1 MTDCPSSA
9 DDSQVPES
17 PAFSDDLTTPDAA
30 LVDGMTMPSDAGK
43 AAERVTVSDDVLM
56 PQGLAEPPCT
66 AEALGVN
73 EIESSDV
80 DPTDGMTV
88 PDGAS
93 EDGPST
99 SDAVALAGE
108 PSTSEAAPSAS
119 ESHGLPFCWWHYAIK
134 AAAVVALLFLFSR
147 VAAWAPGWCVAVV
160 WAVCSVLLAAGITY
174 HAVVKKT
181 INQAALHAGGMLGR
195 INGGRTF
202 RLIAAFI
209 VSAVGVAGLLVASVG
224 WDAWQWGL
232 AVAAVPL
239 FLLVHMLVDKVV
251 GKEAALLF
259 RASLDVRA
267 SACITGGLLFVAS
280 FALFAVQPT
289 PEVTSATEAFLSA
302 ENPFAS
308 SPSTIMSEAGLAVSY
323 ADALST
329 YGLSRLG
336 ELNAFG
342 RYCAQGLLLLSS
354 LFGLA
359 GLLGT
364 CALDSRELKRVFLPL
379 EKIGA
384 EQETTARA
392 SRGAGAPRSVLL
404 KAPVVAAIAAPLIL
418 VGAFVASDSALAQM
432 KAADEL
438 TPAENLVREAFGT
451 TAYVLDSKYY
461 DQQQVQTLMEET
473 AVKTAALSENAR
485 NDLIPLVNAVFD
497 ARVANVDSYLDWYY
511 SLGADYERLGNLITG
526 TIESFVADQLTES
539 LEAGVDDSEFVSTLQ
554 SYVDQAAAINAGYE
568 EGLANSELIGIPE
581 WLLTSTEAI
590 TADFLSGPIEP
601 TQRLLDAGERFGISA
616 TVGGVGGVA
625 AGVATS
631 KAVGG
636 AAEKAATSAGEKAAT
651 SAASSAGEKAAA
663 GAAGDAA
670 EKAAGKQAAKAAEK
684 AVTKNIGSKIVEKA
698 AGKAFFKAIVSRIGS
713 MIGSRG
719 VGAAVGG
726 AAGTLVG
733 PGVGTAVGIAAG
745 AAIGVGVDYGLLMLD
760 EAQNRESYKAE
771 IIEAI
776 EEERADLLAQIE

>member
-9 DDSQVPES
+9 DDSRVPEP
-17 PAFSDDLTTPDAA
+17 PAFSDDLTTLGAA
-30 LVDGMTMPSDAGK
+30 LVDGMTMPDTDLVDGSVMPNDS
-43 AAERVTVSDDVLM
+43 VS
-56 PQGLAEPPCT
+56 A
-66 AEALGVN
+66 
-73 EIESSDV
+73 
-80 DPTDGMTV
+80 
-88 PDGAS
+88 
-93 EDGPST
+93 DGPST
-99 SDAVALAGE
+99 SD
-108 PSTSEAAPSAS
+108 TAASADK
-119 ESHGLPFCWWHYAIK
+119 SHGLPFCWWHYAIK

-147 VAAWAPGWCVAVV
+147 VAAWAPGWCIAVV
-160 WAVCSVLLAAGITY
+160 WAACSLLLAAGITY

-195 INGGRTF
+195 INGGRTI
-202 RLIAAFI
+202 RLIVAFI
-209 VSAVGVAGLLVASVG
+209 VSAAGVAGLLVASVG

-251 GKEAALLF
+251 GKEVASLF
-259 RASLDVRA
+259 RASLGARA
-267 SACITGGLLFVAS
+267 SACITGVLLFAAS

-336 ELNAFG
+336 ELNVFG
-342 RYCAQGLLLLSS
+342 RYCAQTLLLVSS
-354 LFGLA
+354 IFGLA

-364 CALDSRELKRVFLPL
+364 CALDLRELKRVFLPL
-379 EKIGA
+379 EKIGS
-384 EQETTARA
+384 EQETMAGVDRSTGTARPA
-392 SRGAGAPRSVLL
+392 LL
-404 KAPVVAAIAAPLIL
+404 KAPVVAAVAAPLVL

-432 KAADEL
+432 KAANEL

-451 TAYVLDSKYY
+451 TAYVLDGKYY

-473 AVKTAALSENAR
+473 TVKTAALSEDAR
-485 NDLIPLVNAVFD
+485 NDLIPRVNAVFD

-511 SLGADYERLGNLITG
+511 SLGADYERLGKLITG

-554 SYVDQAAAINAGYE
+554 GYVDQAAAINAEYE

-590 TADFLSGPIEP
+590 TAEFLSGPIEP

-616 TVGGVGGVA
+616 TVGGVGGVV

-636 AAEKAATSAGEKAAT
+636 AAEKAAA
-651 SAASSAGEKAAA
+651 SAGEKAAA
-663 GAAGDAA
+663 GVVGDAA

-684 AVTKNIGSKIVEKA
+684 TVTKNIGSKIVEKA

-713 MIGSRG
+713 MLGSRG

-776 EEERADLLAQIE
+776 EEERTEALAQIEQVA

>member
-9 DDSQVPES
+9 DDSWVPEP
-17 PAFSDDLTTPDAA
+17 PASSDDLTTSDAA
-30 LVDGMTMPSDAGK
+30 SEGGFST
-43 AAERVTVSDDVLM
+43 
-56 PQGLAEPPCT
+56 
-66 AEALGVN
+66 
-73 EIESSDV
+73 
-80 DPTDGMTV
+80 
-88 PDGAS
+88 PD
-93 EDGPST
+93 
-99 SDAVALAGE
+99 DAVSVADPAASD
-108 PSTSEAAPSAS
+108 STAS
-119 ESHGLPFCWWHYAIK
+119 PDVPHGLPFCWWHYAIK

-160 WAVCSVLLAAGITY
+160 WAACSVLLAVGITY

-202 RLIAAFI
+202 RVIAAFI

-239 FLLVHMLVDKVV
+239 FLLVNMLVDKVV

-267 SACITGGLLFVAS
+267 SAWITGALLFVAS
-280 FALFAVQPT
+280 FVLFAAQPA

-342 RYCAQGLLLLSS
+342 RYCAQTLLLVSS
-354 LFGLA
+354 IFGLA

-364 CALDSRELKRVFLPL
+364 CALDLRELKRVFLPL

-384 EQETTARA
+384 RQEKMARV
-392 SRGAGAPRSVLL
+392 SRGAGAPQPIFL
-404 KAPVVAAIAAPLIL
+404 KAPIVAAVAAPLIL

-451 TAYVLDSKYY
+451 TAYVLDNKYY
-461 DQQQVQTLMEET
+461 DQQQVQALMEEMT
-473 AVKTAALSENAR
+473 VRSAALSEDAR
-485 NDLIPLVNAVFD
+485 NDLIPLINEAFD
-497 ARVANVDSYLDWYY
+497 VRVANVDSYLDWYY

-526 TIESFVADQLTES
+526 TIESFVADQLAES

-554 SYVDQAAAINAGYE
+554 SYVDQAAAINAEYE
-568 EGLANSELIGIPE
+568 EGLANSELVGIPE

-616 TVGGVGGVA
+616 TVGGAGGIA

-636 AAEKAATSAGEKAAT
+636 AAEKAATKSA
-651 SAASSAGEKAAA
+651 EKAAA
-663 GAAGDAA
+663 SVAGDAA
-670 EKAAGKQAAKAAEK
+670 EKAAGKQAAKTAEK
-684 AVTKNIGSKIVEKA
+684 AASKSIGSKIVEKA
-698 AGKAFFKAIVSRIGS
+698 ASKAFFKAIVSRIGS

-771 IIEAI
+771 IIESI
-776 EEERADLLAQIE
+776 EEERAEVLAQIEAAA

>member
-1 MTDCPSSA
+1 MADCPSSA
-9 DDSQVPES
+9 DDSRVPEP
-17 PAFSDDLTTPDAA
+17 PASSDGLTAPDGA
-30 LVDGMTMPSDAGK
+30 LVDGSTMSSDAGKIAERLGMQDDVLTPRGLTEVPCASEVPGGNDVRSSEADSTDGMTMPDA
-43 AAERVTVSDDVLM
+43 
-56 PQGLAEPPCT
+56 
-66 AEALGVN
+66 
-73 EIESSDV
+73 
-80 DPTDGMTV
+80 
-88 PDGAS
+88 AS
-93 EDGPST
+93 EGGFST
-99 SDAVALAGE
+99 PDDAVSAAG
-108 PSTSEAAPSAS
+108 PAASDGTAS
-119 ESHGLPFCWWHYAIK
+119 PDVPHGLPFCWWHYAIK

-147 VAAWAPGWCVAVV
+147 VAAWAPGWCIAVV
-160 WAVCSVLLAAGITY
+160 WAACSVLLAAGITY

-209 VSAVGVAGLLVASVG
+209 VSAVGIAGLLVASVG
-224 WDAWQWGL
+224 WDVWQWGL
-232 AVAAVPL
+232 AVVAVPL

-259 RASLDVRA
+259 RASLDVRV
-267 SACITGGLLFVAS
+267 SAGITGALLLVAS
-280 FALFAVQPT
+280 FALLAAQPT

-342 RYCAQGLLLLSS
+342 RYCAQTLLLVSS
-354 LFGLA
+354 IFGLA

-364 CALDSRELKRVFLPL
+364 CALDLRELKRVFLPL
-379 EKIGA
+379 EKIGTG
-384 EQETTARA
+384 QEKMARV
-392 SRGAGAPRSVLL
+392 SRGAGAPQPPLL
-404 KAPVVAAIAAPLIL
+404 KAPVVAAVAAPLVL
-418 VGAFVASDSALAQM
+418 VGAFIASDGVLAQM

-438 TPAENLVREAFGT
+438 TLAENLVREAFGT
-451 TAYVLDSKYY
+451 TAYVLDNKYY
-461 DQQQVQTLMEET
+461 DQQQVQALMEET
-473 AVKTAALSENAR
+473 TVTSAALSEDAR
-485 NDLIPLVNAVFD
+485 NDLIPRVNAVFD

-526 TIESFVADQLTES
+526 TIESFVADQLTSS

-554 SYVDQAAAINAGYE
+554 SYVDQAAAINAEYE

-616 TVGGVGGVA
+616 TVGGAGGIA

-636 AAEKAATSAGEKAAT
+636 AAEKAAAKSAEKTAV
-651 SAASSAGEKAAA
+651 

-670 EKAAGKQAAKAAEK
+670 EKAAGKQAVKTAEK
-684 AVTKNIGSKIVEKA
+684 AATKSIGSKIAEKA

-713 MIGSRG
+713 MLGSRG

-771 IIEAI
+771 IVESI
-776 EEERADLLAQIE
+776 EEERAEVLAQIEAAA

>member
-9 DDSQVPES
+9 DDLRVPEP
-17 PAFSDDLTTPDAA
+17 PASSDDLTTSDAA
-30 LVDGMTMPSDAGK
+30 LVDGSTMPSDVGEATECW
-43 AAERVTVSDDVLM
+43 AVSDDELTH
-56 PQGLAEPPCT
+56 QGLTESPCT
-66 AEALGVN
+66 SEVPGVN
-73 EIESSDV
+73 EIKSSEADS
-80 DPTDGMTV
+80 TAGMTMS
-88 PDGAS
+88 DAAS
-93 EDGPST
+93 EGGFST
-99 SDAVALAGE
+99 PDDAVSVAG
-108 PSTSEAAPSAS
+108 PAASDGSVSPDAP
-119 ESHGLPFCWWHYAIK
+119 HGLPFCWWHYAIK

-160 WAVCSVLLAAGITY
+160 WAACSVLLAAGITY

-181 INQAALHAGGMLGR
+181 INQVAFRAGGVLGR

-202 RLIAAFI
+202 RLIVAFV

-224 WDAWQWGL
+224 WDVWQWGL

-239 FLLVHMLVDKVV
+239 FLLVYVLVDKLAS
-251 GKEAALLF
+251 KETSFLY

-267 SACITGGLLFVAS
+267 SAFITGALLFVSS
-280 FALFAVQPT
+280 FVLFAAQPT

-342 RYCAQGLLLLSS
+342 RYCAQTLLLVSS
-354 LFGLA
+354 IFGLA

-364 CALDSRELKRVFLPL
+364 CALDLRELKRVFLPL
-379 EKIGA
+379 EKIGTG
-384 EQETTARA
+384 QEKMVRV
-392 SRGAGAPRSVLL
+392 SRGAGAPQPIFL
-404 KAPVVAAIAAPLIL
+404 KAPIVAAVAAPLIL
-418 VGAFVASDSALAQM
+418 VGAFVASDTALAQM

-438 TPAENLVREAFGT
+438 TPAENLVRETFGT
-451 TAYVLDSKYY
+451 TAYVLDNKYY
-461 DQQQVQTLMEET
+461 DQQQVQALMEET
-473 AVKTAALSENAR
+473 TVTSAALSEDAR
-485 NDLIPLVNAVFD
+485 NDLIPRVNAVFD

-526 TIESFVADQLTES
+526 TIESFVADQLTSS

-554 SYVDQAAAINAGYE
+554 SYVDQAAAINAEYE

-616 TVGGVGGVA
+616 TVGGAGGVA

-636 AAEKAATSAGEKAAT
+636 AAEKAAAKSA
-651 SAASSAGEKAAA
+651 EKAAA

-670 EKAAGKQAAKAAEK
+670 EKAAGKQAAKTAEK

-713 MIGSRG
+713 MLGSRG

-771 IIEAI
+771 IVESI
-776 EEERADLLAQIE
+776 EEERAEVLAQIEGAA

>member
-9 DDSQVPES
+9 DDSQVPEP
-17 PAFSDDLTTPDAA
+17 PAFSDDLTTSDAT
-30 LVDGMTMPSDAGK
+30 LVDGMTVLDAASEGGPS
-43 AAERVTVSDDVLM
+43 VSDGAASPDV
-56 PQGLAEPPCT
+56 PC
-66 AEALGVN
+66 
-73 EIESSDV
+73 
-80 DPTDGMTV
+80 
-88 PDGAS
+88 
-93 EDGPST
+93 
-99 SDAVALAGE
+99 
-108 PSTSEAAPSAS
+108 
-119 ESHGLPFCWWHYAIK
+119 GLPFCWWHYAIK

-147 VAAWAPGWCVAVV
+147 VAAWVPGWCVAVV

-239 FLLVHMLVDKVV
+239 FLLVYMLVDKVV

-259 RASLDVRA
+259 RASLGVRV
-267 SACITGGLLFVAS
+267 SACITGVLLFAAS

-342 RYCAQGLLLLSS
+342 RYCAQTLLLVSS
-354 LFGLA
+354 IFGLA

-364 CALDSRELKRVFLPL
+364 CALDLRELKRVFLPL

-384 EQETTARA
+384 GQETAARA
-392 SRGAGAPRSVLL
+392 SRGTDAPRSVLL
-404 KAPVVAAIAAPLIL
+404 KAPIVAAVAAPFIL

-451 TAYVLDSKYY
+451 TAYVLDGKYY

-473 AVKTAALSENAR
+473 TVKTAALSEDAR
-485 NDLIPLVNAVFD
+485 NDLIPRVNAVFD

-568 EGLANSELIGIPE
+568 EELANSELIGIPE

-616 TVGGVGGVA
+616 TVGGVGGIA

-631 KAVGG
+631 KAVG
-636 AAEKAATSAGEKAAT
+636 
-651 SAASSAGEKAAA
+651 SAGEKAAA
-663 GAAGDAA
+663 KSVEKAAAGVAGDAA

-713 MIGSRG
+713 MLGSRG

-776 EEERADLLAQIE
+776 EEERAEALAKIEQAA

>member
-9 DDSQVPES
+9 DDSQVPEP
-17 PAFSDDLTTPDAA
+17 PASSDDLTTSDAT
-30 LVDGMTMPSDAGK
+30 LVDGLTMPGDAGK
-43 AAERVTVSDDVLM
+43 AAERVAAQNNAST
-56 PQGLAEPPCT
+56 PRGLTESPC
-66 AEALGVN
+66 ASEA
-73 EIESSDV
+73 
-80 DPTDGMTV
+80 PDGMTT
-88 PDGAS
+88 PDTSS
-93 EDGPST
+93 EGESSA
-99 SDAVALAGE
+99 SDAA
-108 PSTSEAAPSAS
+108 SADK
-119 ESHGLPFCWWHYAIK
+119 SHGLPFCWWRYAIK

-147 VAAWAPGWCVAVV
+147 VAAWAPGWCIAVV
-160 WAVCSVLLAAGITY
+160 WAACSVLLAAGITY

-239 FLLVHMLVDKVV
+239 FLLVYMLVDKVV

-259 RASLDVRA
+259 RASLGVRA
-267 SACITGGLLFVAS
+267 SACITGVLLFAVS

-342 RYCAQGLLLLSS
+342 RYCAQTLLLVSS
-354 LFGLA
+354 IFGLA

-364 CALDSRELKRVFLPL
+364 CALDLRELKRVFLPL
-379 EKIGA
+379 EKIGS
-384 EQETTARA
+384 EQETVTRA
-392 SRGAGAPRSVLL
+392 SRGAGAPRSVPL
-404 KAPVVAAIAAPLIL
+404 KAPIVVAVAAPLVL

-451 TAYVLDSKYY
+451 TAYVLDGKYY

-485 NDLIPLVNAVFD
+485 NDLVPRVNAVFD

-554 SYVDQAAAINAGYE
+554 SYVDQAAAVNAEYE

-601 TQRLLDAGERFGISA
+601 TQRLLDVGERFGISA
-616 TVGGVGGVA
+616 TVGGAGGIA

-631 KAVGG
+631 KAVGS
-636 AAEKAATSAGEKAAT
+636 AAEKAAAKTAEKAAV
-651 SAASSAGEKAAA
+651 SVS
-663 GAAGDAA
+663 GDAA

-776 EEERADLLAQIE
+776 EEERTEALAQIEQAA

>member
-9 DDSQVPES
+9 DDSRVPEP
-17 PAFSDDLTTPDAA
+17 PASSDDLTTSDAA
-30 LVDGMTMPSDAGK
+30 LVDGSTMPSDVGETTECWA
-43 AAERVTVSDDVLM
+43 VSDDELT
-56 PQGLAEPPCT
+56 PQGLTESPC
-66 AEALGVN
+66 ASEVPGGN
-73 EIESSDV
+73 EIKSSEADS
-80 DPTDGMTV
+80 TAGMTMSDAASEGGSSTPDDAV
-88 PDGAS
+88 SVAGPAASDGAVS
-93 EDGPST
+93 P
-99 SDAVALAGE
+99 DA
-108 PSTSEAAPSAS
+108 P
-119 ESHGLPFCWWHYAIK
+119 HGLPFCWWHYAIK

-147 VAAWAPGWCVAVV
+147 VAAWAPGWCIAVV
-160 WAVCSVLLAAGITY
+160 WAACSVLLAAGITY

-181 INQAALHAGGMLGR
+181 INQVAFRAGGVLGR

-202 RLIAAFI
+202 RLIVAFV
-209 VSAVGVAGLLVASVG
+209 VSAVGIAGLLVASVG
-224 WDAWQWGL
+224 WDVWQWGL

-239 FLLVHMLVDKVV
+239 FLLVYVLVDKLAS
-251 GKEAALLF
+251 KETSFLY

-267 SACITGGLLFVAS
+267 SAFITGVLLFAAS
-280 FALFAVQPT
+280 FALFAAQPT
-289 PEVTSATEAFLSA
+289 PEVTSATAAFLSA
-302 ENPFAS
+302 ENSFAS
-308 SPSTIMSEAGLAVSY
+308 SPSAIMTEAGLAVSY

-342 RYCAQGLLLLSS
+342 RYCAQTLLLVSS
-354 LFGLA
+354 IFGLA

-364 CALDSRELKRVFLPL
+364 CALDLRELKRVFLPL
-379 EKIGA
+379 EKIGTG
-384 EQETTARA
+384 QESVARA
-392 SRGAGAPRSVLL
+392 SRGAGAPQPIFL
-404 KAPVVAAIAAPLIL
+404 KAPIVAAVATPLVL
-418 VGAFVASDSALAQM
+418 VGAFVASDTALAQM

-451 TAYVLDSKYY
+451 TAYVLDNKYY
-461 DQQQVQTLMEET
+461 DQQQVQALMEET
-473 AVKTAALSENAR
+473 TVKSAALSEDAR
-485 NDLIPLVNAVFD
+485 NDLIPRVNAVFD

-526 TIESFVADQLTES
+526 TIESFVADQLTSS
-539 LEAGVDDSEFVSTLQ
+539 LEAGVNDSEYLSTLQ
-554 SYVDQAAAINAGYE
+554 SYVNQAAALKAEYE

-581 WLLTSTEAI
+581 WLLASTEAI

-601 TQRLLDAGERFGISA
+601 TQRLLDFGERLGVSAVAGGAGGI
-616 TVGGVGGVA
+616 A

-636 AAEKAATSAGEKAAT
+636 AAEKAATKSA
-651 SAASSAGEKAAA
+651 EKAAA
-663 GAAGDAA
+663 SVAGDAA
-670 EKAAGKQAAKAAEK
+670 EKAAGKQAAKS
-684 AVTKNIGSKIVEKA
+684 IGSKIVEKA

-713 MIGSRG
+713 MLGSRG

-745 AAIGVGVDYGLLMLD
+745 TAIGVGVDCGLLMLD

-771 IIEAI
+771 IIESI
-776 EEERADLLAQIE
+776 EEERAEVLAQIE

>member
-9 DDSQVPES
+9 DDSRVPES
-17 PAFSDDLTTPDAA
+17 PALTMSGAT
-30 LVDGMTMPSDAGK
+30 LVDGMTMPDA
-43 AAERVTVSDDVLM
+43 
-56 PQGLAEPPCT
+56 
-66 AEALGVN
+66 
-73 EIESSDV
+73 
-80 DPTDGMTV
+80 
-88 PDGAS
+88 AS
-93 EDGPST
+93 EDK
-99 SDAVALAGE
+99 
-108 PSTSEAAPSAS
+108 
-119 ESHGLPFCWWHYAIK
+119 SHGLPFCWWHYAIK

-147 VAAWAPGWCVAVV
+147 VAAWAPGWCIAVV

-239 FLLVHMLVDKVV
+239 FLLVYMLVDKVV

-259 RASLDVRA
+259 RASLGVRA
-267 SACITGGLLFVAS
+267 SACITGGLLFAAS

-289 PEVTSATEAFLSA
+289 PEVASATEAFLSA

-336 ELNAFG
+336 ELNVFG
-342 RYCAQGLLLLSS
+342 RYCAQTLLLVSS
-354 LFGLA
+354 IFGLA

-364 CALDSRELKRVFLPL
+364 CALDLRELKRVFLPL
-379 EKIGA
+379 EKIEVG
-384 EQETTARA
+384 QETVAGIDR
-392 SRGAGAPRSVLL
+392 SAGAARPALL
-404 KAPVVAAIAAPLIL
+404 KAPVVAAVVAPLVL

-432 KAADEL
+432 KDADEL

-451 TAYVLDSKYY
+451 TAYVLDGKYY

-473 AVKTAALSENAR
+473 AVKTAALSEDAH

-497 ARVANVDSYLDWYY
+497 ARVANVDSYLDKYY
-511 SLGADYERLGNLITG
+511 TLAADYDRLIKLITG

-554 SYVDQAAAINAGYE
+554 SYVDQAAAINAAYE

-636 AAEKAATSAGEKAAT
+636 AAEKAATSAGEKAAA

-663 GAAGDAA
+663 NAVGDAA

-733 PGVGTAVGIAAG
+733 PGVGTAVGVAAG

-776 EEERADLLAQIE
+776 EEERAEALAQIEQAA

>member
-1 MTDCPSSA
+1 MTDCPSST
-9 DDSQVPES
+9 DDLRVQEPLAS
-17 PAFSDDLTTPDAA
+17 SDDLTTSGAA
-30 LVDGMTMPSDAGK
+30 LVDGSTMPSDVGEATECW
-43 AAERVTVSDDVLM
+43 AVSDDELT
-56 PQGLAEPPCT
+56 PRGLTEAPC
-66 AEALGVN
+66 ASEVPGGN
-73 EIESSDV
+73 EIKSSDA
-80 DPTDGMTV
+80 DLTDGMTTPDATPEGGSSILDDAV
-88 PDGAS
+88 SVAGPATSDGA
-93 EDGPST
+93 
-99 SDAVALAGE
+99 
-108 PSTSEAAPSAS
+108 AS
-119 ESHGLPFCWWHYAIK
+119 PDVPHGRPFCWWHYAIK

-209 VSAVGVAGLLVASVG
+209 VSAVGIAGLLVASVG
-224 WDAWQWGL
+224 WDVWQWGL
-232 AVAAVPL
+232 AVVAVPL

-259 RASLDVRA
+259 RASLDVRV
-267 SACITGGLLFVAS
+267 SAGITGALLLVAS
-280 FALFAVQPT
+280 FALLAAQPT

-342 RYCAQGLLLLSS
+342 RYCAQTLLLVSS
-354 LFGLA
+354 IFGLA

-364 CALDSRELKRVFLPL
+364 CALDLRELKRVFLPL
-379 EKIGA
+379 EKIGTG
-384 EQETTARA
+384 QEKMARV
-392 SRGAGAPRSVLL
+392 SRGAGAPQPPLL
-404 KAPVVAAIAAPLIL
+404 KAPVVAAVAAPLVL
-418 VGAFVASDSALAQM
+418 VGAFIASDGVLAQM

-438 TPAENLVREAFGT
+438 TLAENLVREAFGT
-451 TAYVLDSKYY
+451 TAYVLDNKYY
-461 DQQQVQTLMEET
+461 DQQQVQALMEET
-473 AVKTAALSENAR
+473 TVTSAALSEDAR
-485 NDLIPLVNAVFD
+485 NDLIPRVNAVFD

-554 SYVDQAAAINAGYE
+554 SYVDQAAAINAEYE

-616 TVGGVGGVA
+616 TVGGAGGIA

-636 AAEKAATSAGEKAAT
+636 AAEKAAAKSAEKTAV
-651 SAASSAGEKAAA
+651 

-670 EKAAGKQAAKAAEK
+670 EKAAGKQAVKTAEK
-684 AVTKNIGSKIVEKA
+684 AATKSIGSKIAEKA

-713 MIGSRG
+713 MLGSRG

-771 IIEAI
+771 IVESI
-776 EEERADLLAQIE
+776 EEERAEVLAQIEAAA

>member
-9 DDSQVPES
+9 DDSRVPEP
-17 PAFSDDLTTPDAA
+17 PASSDDLTTLGAA
-30 LVDGMTMPSDAGK
+30 LVDGMTMSNDS
-43 AAERVTVSDDVLM
+43 VS
-56 PQGLAEPPCT
+56 A
-66 AEALGVN
+66 
-73 EIESSDV
+73 
-80 DPTDGMTV
+80 
-88 PDGAS
+88 
-93 EDGPST
+93 DGPSA
-99 SDAVALAGE
+99 SD
-108 PSTSEAAPSAS
+108 TAASADKS
-119 ESHGLPFCWWHYAIK
+119 YGLPFCWWHYAIK
-134 AAAVVALLFLFSR
+134 AAAVVAMLFLFSR
-147 VAAWAPGWCVAVV
+147 VAAWAPGWCIAVV
-160 WAVCSVLLAAGITY
+160 WAACSVLLAAGITY

-239 FLLVHMLVDKVV
+239 FLLVYMLVDKVV

-259 RASLDVRA
+259 RASLGVRV
-267 SACITGGLLFVAS
+267 SACITGVLLFVAS

-342 RYCAQGLLLLSS
+342 RYCAQTLLLVSS
-354 LFGLA
+354 IFGLA

-364 CALDSRELKRVFLPL
+364 CALDLRELKRVFLPL
-379 EKIGA
+379 EKIGS
-384 EQETTARA
+384 EQEAMAGVDRSASTARPA
-392 SRGAGAPRSVLL
+392 LL
-404 KAPVVAAIAAPLIL
+404 KAPVVAAVVAPLVL

-451 TAYVLDSKYY
+451 TAYVLDGKYY

-485 NDLIPLVNAVFD
+485 NDLIPRVNAVFD

-511 SLGADYERLGNLITG
+511 SLGADYERLGRLITG

-554 SYVDQAAAINAGYE
+554 SYVDQAAAINAEYG

-636 AAEKAATSAGEKAAT
+636 AAEKAATKTA
-651 SAASSAGEKAAA
+651 EKAAA
-663 GAAGDAA
+663 SAAGDAA
-670 EKAAGKQAAKAAEK
+670 EKAAGKQAAKTAEK

-776 EEERADLLAQIE
+776 EEERAEALAQIEQAA

>member
-17 PAFSDDLTTPDAA
+17 PAFSDDLTTSDAT
-30 LVDGMTMPSDAGK
+30 LVDGMIMPSDVGE
-43 AAERVTVSDDVLM
+43 AAERVAAQDDAST
-56 PQGLAEPPCT
+56 PRGLTGASCASE
-66 AEALGVN
+66 
-73 EIESSDV
+73 
-80 DPTDGMTV
+80 V
-88 PDGAS
+88 PDGNEIQPSNAGLADGS
-93 EDGPST
+93 ATPNDSVSADGPSM
-99 SDAVALAGE
+99 SDSVASPDG
-108 PSTSEAAPSAS
+108 
-119 ESHGLPFCWWHYAIK
+119 SHGLPFCWWHYAIK

-160 WAVCSVLLAAGITY
+160 WAACSVLLAAGITY

-239 FLLVHMLVDKVV
+239 FLLVYMLVDKVV

-259 RASLDVRA
+259 RASLGVRV
-267 SACITGGLLFVAS
+267 SACITGVLLFVAS

-342 RYCAQGLLLLSS
+342 RYCAQTLLLVSS
-354 LFGLA
+354 IFGLA

-364 CALDSRELKRVFLPL
+364 CALDLRELKRVFLPL
-379 EKIGA
+379 EKIGS
-384 EQETTARA
+384 EQEAMAGVDRSASTARPA
-392 SRGAGAPRSVLL
+392 LL
-404 KAPVVAAIAAPLIL
+404 KAPVVAAVVAPLVL

-451 TAYVLDSKYY
+451 TAYVLDGKYY

-485 NDLIPLVNAVFD
+485 NDLIPRVNAVFD

-511 SLGADYERLGNLITG
+511 SLGADYERLGRLITG
-526 TIESFVADQLTES
+526 TIESFVAVQLTES

-554 SYVDQAAAINAGYE
+554 SYVDQAAAINAEYG

-636 AAEKAATSAGEKAAT
+636 AAEKAATKTA
-651 SAASSAGEKAAA
+651 EKAAA
-663 GAAGDAA
+663 SAAGDAA
-670 EKAAGKQAAKAAEK
+670 EKAAGKQAAKTAEK

-776 EEERADLLAQIE
+776 EEERAEALAQIEQAA

>member
-9 DDSQVPES
+9 DDSRVPEP
-17 PAFSDDLTTPDAA
+17 PAFSDDLTTSDAA
-30 LVDGMTMPSDAGK
+30 SEGGFST
-43 AAERVTVSDDVLM
+43 
-56 PQGLAEPPCT
+56 
-66 AEALGVN
+66 
-73 EIESSDV
+73 
-80 DPTDGMTV
+80 
-88 PDGAS
+88 PD
-93 EDGPST
+93 
-99 SDAVALAGE
+99 DAVSVADPAASD
-108 PSTSEAAPSAS
+108 STAS
-119 ESHGLPFCWWHYAIK
+119 PDVPHGLPFCWWHYAIK

-160 WAVCSVLLAAGITY
+160 WAACSVLLAVGITY

-202 RLIAAFI
+202 RVIAAFI
-209 VSAVGVAGLLVASVG
+209 VSVVGVAGLLVASVG
-224 WDAWQWGL
+224 WNAWQWGL

-239 FLLVHMLVDKVV
+239 FLLVNMLVDKVV

-267 SACITGGLLFVAS
+267 SAWITGALLFVAS
-280 FALFAVQPT
+280 FVLFAAQPA

-342 RYCAQGLLLLSS
+342 RYCAQTLLLVSS
-354 LFGLA
+354 IFGLA

-364 CALDSRELKRVFLPL
+364 CALDLRELKRVFLPL

-384 EQETTARA
+384 RQEKMARV
-392 SRGAGAPRSVLL
+392 SRGAGAPQPIFL
-404 KAPVVAAIAAPLIL
+404 KAPIVAAVAAPLIL

-432 KAADEL
+432 KAAEEL

-451 TAYVLDSKYY
+451 TAYVLDNKYY
-461 DQQQVQTLMEET
+461 DQQQVQALMEET
-473 AVKTAALSENAR
+473 TVKSAALSEDAR
-485 NDLIPLVNAVFD
+485 NDLIPLINEAFD
-497 ARVANVDSYLDWYY
+497 VRVANVDSYLDWYY

-526 TIESFVADQLTES
+526 TIESFVADQLTSS
-539 LEAGVDDSEFVSTLQ
+539 LEAGVDDSEYLSTLQ
-554 SYVDQAAAINAGYE
+554 SYVDQAAALKAEYE
-568 EGLANSELIGIPE
+568 EGLANSELVGIPE

-616 TVGGVGGVA
+616 TVGGAGGIA

-636 AAEKAATSAGEKAAT
+636 AAEKAATKSA
-651 SAASSAGEKAAA
+651 EKAAA
-663 GAAGDAA
+663 SVAGDAA
-670 EKAAGKQAAKAAEK
+670 EKAAGKQAAKTAEK
-684 AVTKNIGSKIVEKA
+684 AASKSIGSKIVEKA
-698 AGKAFFKAIVSRIGS
+698 TSKAFFKAIVSRIGS

-771 IIEAI
+771 IIESI
-776 EEERADLLAQIE
+776 EEERAEVLAQIEAAA

>member
-9 DDSQVPES
+9 DDSRVPEP
-17 PAFSDDLTTPDAA
+17 PASSNDLTTPDAT
-30 LVDGMTMPSDAGK
+30 LVDGMTMPDA
-43 AAERVTVSDDVLM
+43 A
-56 PQGLAEPPCT
+56 
-66 AEALGVN
+66 
-73 EIESSDV
+73 
-80 DPTDGMTV
+80 
-88 PDGAS
+88 AS
-93 EDGPST
+93 ED
-99 SDAVALAGE
+99 E
-108 PSTSEAAPSAS
+108 PSAS
-119 ESHGLPFCWWHYAIK
+119 DAASVDKSHSLPFCWWHYAIK

-160 WAVCSVLLAAGITY
+160 WAACSVLLAAGITY

-224 WDAWQWGL
+224 WGAWQWGL

-267 SACITGGLLFVAS
+267 SACITGVLLCAVS
-280 FALFAVQPT
+280 LALLAVQPT
-289 PEVTSATEAFLSA
+289 PEATSATEAFLSA

-336 ELNAFG
+336 ELSAFG
-342 RYCAQGLLLLSS
+342 RYFAQTLLLVSS

-359 GLLGT
+359 GLLGM

-379 EKIGA
+379 EKIGS
-384 EQETTARA
+384 EQETMPGVDRSTGAARPA
-392 SRGAGAPRSVLL
+392 LL
-404 KAPVVAAIAAPLIL
+404 KAPVVAAIAAPLVL

-451 TAYVLDSKYY
+451 TAYVLDGKYY

-473 AVKTAALSENAR
+473 TVKTAALSEDAR
-485 NDLIPLVNAVFD
+485 NDLIPRVNAVFD

-511 SLGADYERLGNLITG
+511 SLGADYERLGKLITG

-554 SYVDQAAAINAGYE
+554 SYVDQAAAINAEYE
-568 EGLANSELIGIPE
+568 EGLANSELTGIPE

-616 TVGGVGGVA
+616 TVGGAGGIV

-663 GAAGDAA
+663 SAAGDAV
-670 EKAAGKQAAKAAEK
+670 EKAAGKQAAKATEK

-713 MIGSRG
+713 MLGSRG

-776 EEERADLLAQIE
+776 EEERAEALAKIEQTA

>member
-1 MTDCPSSA
+1 M
-9 DDSQVPES
+9 
-17 PAFSDDLTTPDAA
+17 
-30 LVDGMTMPSDAGK
+30 
-43 AAERVTVSDDVLM
+43 
-56 PQGLAEPPCT
+56 
-66 AEALGVN
+66 
-73 EIESSDV
+73 
-80 DPTDGMTV
+80 
-88 PDGAS
+88 
-93 EDGPST
+93 
-99 SDAVALAGE
+99 
-108 PSTSEAAPSAS
+108 
-119 ESHGLPFCWWHYAIK
+119 
-134 AAAVVALLFLFSR
+134 
-147 VAAWAPGWCVAVV
+147 
-160 WAVCSVLLAAGITY
+160 
-174 HAVVKKT
+174 
-181 INQAALHAGGMLGR
+181 
-195 INGGRTF
+195 
-202 RLIAAFI
+202 
-209 VSAVGVAGLLVASVG
+209 
-224 WDAWQWGL
+224 
-232 AVAAVPL
+232 
-239 FLLVHMLVDKVV
+239 
-251 GKEAALLF
+251 
-259 RASLDVRA
+259 
-267 SACITGGLLFVAS
+267 
-280 FALFAVQPT
+280 
-289 PEVTSATEAFLSA
+289 
-302 ENPFAS
+302 
-308 SPSTIMSEAGLAVSY
+308 
-323 ADALST
+323 
-329 YGLSRLG
+329 
-336 ELNAFG
+336 
-342 RYCAQGLLLLSS
+342 
-354 LFGLA
+354 
-359 GLLGT
+359 
-364 CALDSRELKRVFLPL
+364 RELKRVFLPL
-379 EKIGA
+379 EKIEAG
-384 EQETTARA
+384 QETVAGIDRSTGAARPA
-392 SRGAGAPRSVLL
+392 LL
-404 KAPVVAAIAAPLIL
+404 KAPVVAAVVAPLVL

-451 TAYVLDSKYY
+451 TAYVLDGKYY
-461 DQQQVQTLMEET
+461 DQQQVQILMEET
-473 AVKTAALSENAR
+473 AVKTAALSEDAR
-485 NDLIPLVNAVFD
+485 NDLIPRVNAVFD

-511 SLGADYERLGNLITG
+511 SLGADYERLGKLITG

-539 LEAGVDDSEFVSTLQ
+539 LEAGVDDSDFVSTLQ
-554 SYVDQAAAINAGYE
+554 SYVDQAAAINAEYE

-663 GAAGDAA
+663 NAAGDAA

-776 EEERADLLAQIE
+776 EEERAEALAKIEQTA

>member
-9 DDSQVPES
+9 DDSQVPEPPVS
-17 PAFSDDLTTPDAA
+17 SDDLTTLGAA
-30 LVDGMTMPSDAGK
+30 LVDGMTMPDA
-43 AAERVTVSDDVLM
+43 
-56 PQGLAEPPCT
+56 
-66 AEALGVN
+66 
-73 EIESSDV
+73 
-80 DPTDGMTV
+80 
-88 PDGAS
+88 AS
-93 EDGPST
+93 E
-99 SDAVALAGE
+99 GE
-108 PSTSEAAPSAS
+108 PSASDAASADK
-119 ESHGLPFCWWHYAIK
+119 SHGLPFCWWHYAMK

-147 VAAWAPGWCVAVV
+147 VAAWAPGWCIAVV
-160 WAVCSVLLAAGITY
+160 WAACSVLLAAGITY

-202 RLIAAFI
+202 RLIVAFI
-209 VSAVGVAGLLVASVG
+209 VSAAGVAGLLVASVG

-239 FLLVHMLVDKVV
+239 FLLVYMLVDKVV
-251 GKEAALLF
+251 GKEAASLF
-259 RASLDVRA
+259 RASLGARA
-267 SACITGGLLFVAS
+267 SACITGVLLFAAS

-336 ELNAFG
+336 ELNVFG

-354 LFGLA
+354 LFGLS

-364 CALDSRELKRVFLPL
+364 CALDLRELKRVFLPL
-379 EKIGA
+379 EKIGS
-384 EQETTARA
+384 EQETMAGVGRSTGTARPA
-392 SRGAGAPRSVLL
+392 LL
-404 KAPVVAAIAAPLIL
+404 KAPVVAAVAAPLIL
-418 VGAFVASDSALAQM
+418 VGAFVTSDSALAQM
-432 KAADEL
+432 KSADEL
-438 TPAENLVREAFGT
+438 TPAENLVREVFGA
-451 TAYVLDSKYY
+451 TAYVLDGKYY

-473 AVKTAALSENAR
+473 AVKTAALSEDAR
-485 NDLIPLVNAVFD
+485 NDLVPRVNAVFD

-554 SYVDQAAAINAGYE
+554 SYVDQAAAINAEYE

-581 WLLTSTEAI
+581 WLLASTEAI
-590 TADFLSGPIEP
+590 TVDFLSGPIEP

-636 AAEKAATSAGEKAAT
+636 AAEKAAAKTA
-651 SAASSAGEKAAA
+651 EKAAA
-663 GAAGDAA
+663 SAAGDAA

-684 AVTKNIGSKIVEKA
+684 AVTKNIESKIVEKA

-776 EEERADLLAQIE
+776 EEERAEALAQIEQAA

>member
-9 DDSQVPES
+9 DDSRVPEP
-17 PAFSDDLTTPDAA
+17 PASSDDLTTPGAA
-30 LVDGMTMPSDAGK
+30 LVDGMTMPDTHLVDGSATPNDS
-43 AAERVTVSDDVLM
+43 VS
-56 PQGLAEPPCT
+56 A
-66 AEALGVN
+66 
-73 EIESSDV
+73 
-80 DPTDGMTV
+80 
-88 PDGAS
+88 
-93 EDGPST
+93 DGPSA
-99 SDAVALAGE
+99 SDTAASEGE
-108 PSTSEAAPSAS
+108 PSASDAASADKS
-119 ESHGLPFCWWHYAIK
+119 QGLPFCWWHYAIK
-134 AAAVVALLFLFSR
+134 AAAVVAMLFLFSR
-147 VAAWAPGWCVAVV
+147 VAAWAPGWCIAVV
-160 WAVCSVLLAAGITY
+160 WAACSLLLAAGITY

-202 RLIAAFI
+202 RLSVAFI
-209 VSAVGVAGLLVASVG
+209 VSAAGVAGLFVASVG

-232 AVAAVPL
+232 AVAAMPL
-239 FLLVHMLVDKVV
+239 FLLVYMLVDKVV

-259 RASLDVRA
+259 RASLGVRA

-336 ELNAFG
+336 ELNIFG
-342 RYCAQGLLLLSS
+342 RYFAQGLLLLSS

-364 CALDSRELKRVFLPL
+364 CALDLRELKRVFLPL
-379 EKIGA
+379 EKIGSV
-384 EQETTARA
+384 QETMAGVDRSTGTARPA
-392 SRGAGAPRSVLL
+392 LL

-418 VGAFVASDSALAQM
+418 VGAFAASDSALAQM
-432 KAADEL
+432 KSADEL

-451 TAYVLDSKYY
+451 TAYVLDGKYY

-473 AVKTAALSENAR
+473 TVKTAALSENAR
-485 NDLIPLVNAVFD
+485 NDLVPLVNAVFD

-511 SLGADYERLGNLITG
+511 SLGADYERLGKLITG

-554 SYVDQAAAINAGYE
+554 SYVDQAAAINAEYE

-616 TVGGVGGVA
+616 LAGGAGGIA

-636 AAEKAATSAGEKAAT
+636 AAEKAAT
-651 SAASSAGEKAAA
+651 SAGEKAAA

-776 EEERADLLAQIE
+776 EEERAEALAQIEQAA

>member
-9 DDSQVPES
+9 DDSWVPES
-17 PAFSDDLTTPDAA
+17 PASSDDLTTSDAA
-30 LVDGMTMPSDAGK
+30 SEGGFST
-43 AAERVTVSDDVLM
+43 
-56 PQGLAEPPCT
+56 
-66 AEALGVN
+66 
-73 EIESSDV
+73 
-80 DPTDGMTV
+80 
-88 PDGAS
+88 PD
-93 EDGPST
+93 
-99 SDAVALAGE
+99 DAVSVADPAASD
-108 PSTSEAAPSAS
+108 STAS
-119 ESHGLPFCWWHYAIK
+119 PDVPHGLPFCWWHYAIK

-160 WAVCSVLLAAGITY
+160 WAACSVLLAVGITY

-224 WDAWQWGL
+224 WNAWQWGL

-267 SACITGGLLFVAS
+267 SAWITGALLFVAS
-280 FALFAVQPT
+280 FVLFAAQPA

-342 RYCAQGLLLLSS
+342 RYCAQTLLLVSS
-354 LFGLA
+354 IFGLA

-364 CALDSRELKRVFLPL
+364 CALDLRELKRVFLPL

-384 EQETTARA
+384 RQEKMARV
-392 SRGAGAPRSVLL
+392 SRGAGAPQPIFL
-404 KAPVVAAIAAPLIL
+404 KAPIVAAVAAPLIL

-451 TAYVLDSKYY
+451 TAYVLDNKYY
-461 DQQQVQTLMEET
+461 DQQQVQALMEET
-473 AVKTAALSENAR
+473 TVKSAALSEDAR
-485 NDLIPLVNAVFD
+485 NDLIPRVNAVFD

-526 TIESFVADQLTES
+526 TIESFVADQLTSS
-539 LEAGVDDSEFVSTLQ
+539 LEAGVDDSEYLSTLQ
-554 SYVDQAAAINAGYE
+554 SYVDQAAALKAEYE
-568 EGLANSELIGIPE
+568 EGLANSELVGIPE

-616 TVGGVGGVA
+616 TVGGAGGIA

-636 AAEKAATSAGEKAAT
+636 AAEKAATKSA
-651 SAASSAGEKAAA
+651 EKAAA
-663 GAAGDAA
+663 SVAGDAA
-670 EKAAGKQAAKAAEK
+670 EKAAGKQAAKTAEK
-684 AVTKNIGSKIVEKA
+684 AASKSIGSKIVEKA
-698 AGKAFFKAIVSRIGS
+698 ASKAFFKAIVSRIGS

-771 IIEAI
+771 IIESI
-776 EEERADLLAQIE
+776 EEERAEVLAQIEAAA

>member
-9 DDSQVPES
+9 DDSRVPEP
-17 PAFSDDLTTPDAA
+17 PASSDDLTTPDAA
-30 LVDGMTMPSDAGK
+30 LVDGMTMPDTDLVDGSATPNDS
-43 AAERVTVSDDVLM
+43 VS
-56 PQGLAEPPCT
+56 A
-66 AEALGVN
+66 
-73 EIESSDV
+73 
-80 DPTDGMTV
+80 DGPSMLN
-88 PDGAS
+88 GAS
-93 EDGPST
+93 ED
-99 SDAVALAGE
+99 E
-108 PSTSEAAPSAS
+108 PSAS
-119 ESHGLPFCWWHYAIK
+119 DAASADKSHGLPFCWWHYAIK
-134 AAAVVALLFLFSR
+134 AVAVVALLFLFSR
-147 VAAWAPGWCVAVV
+147 VAAWAPGWCIAVV
-160 WAVCSVLLAAGITY
+160 WAACSVLLAAGITY

-202 RLIAAFI
+202 RLIVAFI
-209 VSAVGVAGLLVASVG
+209 VSAAGVAGLLVASVG
-224 WDAWQWGL
+224 WDAWQWSL

-251 GKEAALLF
+251 GKEAASLF
-259 RASLDVRA
+259 RASLGARA
-267 SACITGGLLFVAS
+267 SACITGVLLFAAS

-302 ENPFAS
+302 ENPFTS

-342 RYCAQGLLLLSS
+342 RYCAQTLLLVSS
-354 LFGLA
+354 IFGLA

-364 CALDSRELKRVFLPL
+364 CALDLHELKRVFLPL
-379 EKIGA
+379 EKIGS
-384 EQETTARA
+384 ERETVACT
-392 SRGAGAPRSVLL
+392 SRNAGAPRFVLL
-404 KAPVVAAIAAPLIL
+404 KAPVVAAVAAPLIL
-418 VGAFVASDSALAQM
+418 VGAFVASDSVLAQM

-451 TAYVLDSKYY
+451 TAYVLDGKYY

-473 AVKTAALSENAR
+473 AVKTAALSEDAR
-485 NDLIPLVNAVFD
+485 NDLVPRVNAVFD

-554 SYVDQAAAINAGYE
+554 SYVDQAAAINAEYE

-636 AAEKAATSAGEKAAT
+636 
-651 SAASSAGEKAAA
+651 
-663 GAAGDAA
+663 AA

-745 AAIGVGVDYGLLMLD
+745 AAIGVGVDCGLLMLD

-776 EEERADLLAQIE
+776 EEERAEALAQIEQAA

>member
-9 DDSQVPES
+9 DDSWVPEP
-17 PAFSDDLTTPDAA
+17 PASSDDLTTSDAA
-30 LVDGMTMPSDAGK
+30 SEGGFST
-43 AAERVTVSDDVLM
+43 
-56 PQGLAEPPCT
+56 
-66 AEALGVN
+66 
-73 EIESSDV
+73 
-80 DPTDGMTV
+80 
-88 PDGAS
+88 PD
-93 EDGPST
+93 
-99 SDAVALAGE
+99 DAVSVADPAASD
-108 PSTSEAAPSAS
+108 STAS
-119 ESHGLPFCWWHYAIK
+119 PDVPHGLPFCWWHYAIK

-160 WAVCSVLLAAGITY
+160 WAACSVLLAVGITY

-202 RLIAAFI
+202 RVIAAFI

-224 WDAWQWGL
+224 WNAWQWGL

-239 FLLVHMLVDKVV
+239 FLLVNMLVDKVV

-267 SACITGGLLFVAS
+267 SACITGALLFVAS
-280 FALFAVQPT
+280 FVLFAAQPA

-342 RYCAQGLLLLSS
+342 RYCAQTLLLVSS
-354 LFGLA
+354 IFGLA

-364 CALDSRELKRVFLPL
+364 CALDLRELKRVFLPL

-384 EQETTARA
+384 RQEKMARV
-392 SRGAGAPRSVLL
+392 SRGAGAPQPIFL
-404 KAPVVAAIAAPLIL
+404 KAPTVAAVAAPLIL

-438 TPAENLVREAFGT
+438 TPAENLVREAFGI
-451 TAYVLDSKYY
+451 TAYVLDNKYY
-461 DQQQVQTLMEET
+461 DQQQVQALMEET
-473 AVKTAALSENAR
+473 TVKSAALSEDAR
-485 NDLIPLVNAVFD
+485 NDLIPRVNAVFD

-526 TIESFVADQLTES
+526 TIESFVADQLTSS
-539 LEAGVDDSEFVSTLQ
+539 LEAGVDDSEYLSTLQ
-554 SYVDQAAAINAGYE
+554 SYVDQAAALKAEYE
-568 EGLANSELIGIPE
+568 EGLANSELVGIPE

-616 TVGGVGGVA
+616 TVGGAGGIA

-636 AAEKAATSAGEKAAT
+636 AAEKAATKSA
-651 SAASSAGEKAAA
+651 EKAAA
-663 GAAGDAA
+663 SVAGDAA
-670 EKAAGKQAAKAAEK
+670 EKAAGKQAAKTAEK
-684 AVTKNIGSKIVEKA
+684 AASKSIGSKIVEKA
-698 AGKAFFKAIVSRIGS
+698 SSKAFFKAIVSRIGS

-771 IIEAI
+771 IIESI
-776 EEERADLLAQIE
+776 EEERAEVLAQIEAAA

>member
-9 DDSQVPES
+9 DDSRVPEP
-17 PAFSDDLTTPDAA
+17 PASSDDLTTSDAA
-30 LVDGMTMPSDAGK
+30 LVDGSAMPSDAGK
-43 AAERVTVSDDVLM
+43 PAERAVVRDDVLT
-56 PQGLAEPPCT
+56 PQGLTEAPC
-66 AEALGVN
+66 ASEVPGGN
-73 EIESSDV
+73 EIKSSDA
-80 DPTDGMTV
+80 DSTAGMTMPHAASEGRPSV
-88 PDGAS
+88 PDSVAS
-93 EDGPST
+93 ADEPST
-99 SDAVALAGE
+99 SDGTVS
-108 PSTSEAAPSAS
+108 PDVP
-119 ESHGLPFCWWHYAIK
+119 HGLPFCWWHYAIK

-147 VAAWAPGWCVAVV
+147 VAAWAPGWCIAVV
-160 WAVCSVLLAAGITY
+160 WAACSVLLAAGITY

-224 WDAWQWGL
+224 WNAWQWGL
-232 AVAAVPL
+232 AVTAVPL

-267 SACITGGLLFVAS
+267 SACITGVLLFAAS

-308 SPSTIMSEAGLAVSY
+308 SPSAIMAEAGLAVSY

-342 RYCAQGLLLLSS
+342 RYCAQTLLLVSS
-354 LFGLA
+354 IFGLA

-364 CALDSRELKRVFLPL
+364 CALDLRELKRVFLPL

-384 EQETTARA
+384 GQEAVARV
-392 SRGAGAPRSVLL
+392 SRGAGAPQPIFL
-404 KAPVVAAIAAPLIL
+404 KAPHVAAGAAPLVL
-418 VGAFVASDSALAQM
+418 VGAFVASDTALAQM

-451 TAYVLDSKYY
+451 TAYVLDNKYY
-461 DQQQVQTLMEET
+461 DQQQVQALMEET
-473 AVKTAALSENAR
+473 TVKSAALSEDAR
-485 NDLIPLVNAVFD
+485 NDLIPRVNAVFD

-526 TIESFVADQLTES
+526 TIESFVADQLTSS
-539 LEAGVDDSEFVSTLQ
+539 LEAGVDDSEYLSTLQ
-554 SYVDQAAAINAGYE
+554 SYVNQAAALKAEYE

-581 WLLTSTEAI
+581 WLLTSTEVI

-616 TVGGVGGVA
+616 TVGGAGGIA

-636 AAEKAATSAGEKAAT
+636 AAEKAAAKTAEKAAV
-651 SAASSAGEKAAA
+651 

-670 EKAAGKQAAKAAEK
+670 EKAAGKQATKTAEK
-684 AVTKNIGSKIVEKA
+684 AAAKSIGSKIVEKA

-760 EAQNRESYKAE
+760 EVQNRESYKAE
-771 IIEAI
+771 IIESI
-776 EEERADLLAQIE
+776 EEERAEVLAQIEGAA

>member
-9 DDSQVPES
+9 DDSRVPEP
-17 PAFSDDLTTPDAA
+17 PASSDDLTTSDAT
-30 LVDGMTMPSDAGK
+30 LVDGMTMPDA
-43 AAERVTVSDDVLM
+43 AA
-56 PQGLAEPPCT
+56 
-66 AEALGVN
+66 
-73 EIESSDV
+73 
-80 DPTDGMTV
+80 
-88 PDGAS
+88 
-93 EDGPST
+93 
-99 SDAVALAGE
+99 
-108 PSTSEAAPSAS
+108 SADK
-119 ESHGLPFCWWHYAIK
+119 SHGLPFCWWHYAIK
-134 AAAVVALLFLFSR
+134 AAAVVALLFLFSH
-147 VAAWAPGWCVAVV
+147 VAAWAPGWCIAVV
-160 WAVCSVLLAAGITY
+160 WAACSVLLAAGITY

-202 RLIAAFI
+202 RLVAAFI

-239 FLLVHMLVDKVV
+239 FLLVYMFVDKVV
-251 GKEAALLF
+251 GKEAASLF
-259 RASLDVRA
+259 RASLGARA
-267 SACITGGLLFVAS
+267 SACITGVLLFAAS

-336 ELNAFG
+336 ELNVFG

-364 CALDSRELKRVFLPL
+364 CALDLRELKRVFLPL
-379 EKIGA
+379 EKIGS
-384 EQETTARA
+384 EQETAARA

-404 KAPVVAAIAAPLIL
+404 KAPIVAAVAAPLIL

-451 TAYVLDSKYY
+451 TAYVLDGKYY

-473 AVKTAALSENAR
+473 AVKTAALSEDAR
-485 NDLIPLVNAVFD
+485 NDLVPRVNAVFD
-497 ARVANVDSYLDWYY
+497 ARVANVDSYLDEYY
-511 SLGADYERLGNLITG
+511 TLAADYDRLIKLITG

-539 LEAGVDDSEFVSTLQ
+539 LEAGVDDSELVSTLQ
-554 SYVDQAAAINAGYE
+554 SYVDQAAAVNAEYE

-636 AAEKAATSAGEKAAT
+636 AAEKTAAKTAEKAAV
-651 SAASSAGEKAAA
+651 SVS
-663 GAAGDAA
+663 GDVA

-776 EEERADLLAQIE
+776 EEERAEALAQIEAAS

>member
-9 DDSQVPES
+9 DDSRVPEP
-17 PAFSDDLTTPDAA
+17 PASSDDLTMSDGA
-30 LVDGMTMPSDAGK
+30 LVDGSTMSSDVGEATECW
-43 AAERVTVSDDVLM
+43 AVSDDELT
-56 PQGLAEPPCT
+56 PQGLTESLCT
-66 AEALGVN
+66 SEVPGGN
-73 EIESSDV
+73 EIKSSDA
-80 DPTDGMTV
+80 DSTDGMTMSDAASEGGFSTPDDAV
-88 PDGAS
+88 SAAGPAASDGA
-93 EDGPST
+93 
-99 SDAVALAGE
+99 
-108 PSTSEAAPSAS
+108 AS
-119 ESHGLPFCWWHYAIK
+119 PDVPHGLPFCWWHYAIK

-147 VAAWAPGWCVAVV
+147 VAAWAPGWCIAVV

-181 INQAALHAGGMLGR
+181 INQVAFRAGGVLGR

-202 RLIAAFI
+202 RLIVTFV

-224 WDAWQWGL
+224 WDVWQWGL
-232 AVAAVPL
+232 AVTAVPL
-239 FLLVHMLVDKVV
+239 FLLVYVLVDKLAS
-251 GKEAALLF
+251 KETSFLY

-267 SACITGGLLFVAS
+267 SACITGVLLFAAS
-280 FALFAVQPT
+280 FALFAAQPT

-342 RYCAQGLLLLSS
+342 RYCAQTLLLVSS
-354 LFGLA
+354 IFGLA

-364 CALDSRELKRVFLPL
+364 CALDLRELKRVFLPL
-379 EKIGA
+379 EKIGTG
-384 EQETTARA
+384 QEKMARV
-392 SRGAGAPRSVLL
+392 SRGAGAPQPPLL
-404 KAPVVAAIAAPLIL
+404 KAPIVAAVATPLVL
-418 VGAFVASDSALAQM
+418 VGAFIASDTVLAQM
-432 KAADEL
+432 KATDEL

-451 TAYVLDSKYY
+451 TAYVLDNKYY
-461 DQQQVQTLMEET
+461 DQQQVQALMEET
-473 AVKTAALSENAR
+473 TVKSAALSEDAR
-485 NDLIPLVNAVFD
+485 NDLIPRVNAVFD

-526 TIESFVADQLTES
+526 TIESFVADQLTSS

-554 SYVDQAAAINAGYE
+554 SYVDQAAAINAEYE

-616 TVGGVGGVA
+616 TVGGAGGIA

-631 KAVGG
+631 KAVGS
-636 AAEKAATSAGEKAAT
+636 AAEKAVAGV
-651 SAASSAGEKAAA
+651 
-663 GAAGDAA
+663 AGDAA
-670 EKAAGKQAAKAAEK
+670 EKAAGKQAAKTAEK
-684 AVTKNIGSKIVEKA
+684 AAAKSIGSKIAEKA

-713 MIGSRG
+713 MLGSRG

-771 IIEAI
+771 IIESI
-776 EEERADLLAQIE
+776 EEERAEVLAQIEAAA

>member
-9 DDSQVPES
+9 DDSWVPES
-17 PAFSDDLTTPDAA
+17 PASSDDLTTSDAA
-30 LVDGMTMPSDAGK
+30 SEGGFST
-43 AAERVTVSDDVLM
+43 
-56 PQGLAEPPCT
+56 
-66 AEALGVN
+66 
-73 EIESSDV
+73 
-80 DPTDGMTV
+80 
-88 PDGAS
+88 PD
-93 EDGPST
+93 
-99 SDAVALAGE
+99 DAVSVAD
-108 PSTSEAAPSAS
+108 PAASDGTAS
-119 ESHGLPFCWWHYAIK
+119 LDAPHGLPFCWWHYAIK

-160 WAVCSVLLAAGITY
+160 WAACSVLLAVGITY

-224 WDAWQWGL
+224 WVAWQWGL

-267 SACITGGLLFVAS
+267 SAWITGALLFAAS
-280 FALFAVQPT
+280 FVLFAAQPT

-342 RYCAQGLLLLSS
+342 RYCAQTLLLVSS
-354 LFGLA
+354 IFGLA

-364 CALDSRELKRVFLPL
+364 CALDLRELKRVFLPL

-384 EQETTARA
+384 RQEKMARV
-392 SRGAGAPRSVLL
+392 SRGAGAPQPIFL
-404 KAPVVAAIAAPLIL
+404 KAPIVAAVAAPLIL

-451 TAYVLDSKYY
+451 TAYVLDNKYY
-461 DQQQVQTLMEET
+461 DQQQVQALMEET
-473 AVKTAALSENAR
+473 TVKSAALSEDAR
-485 NDLIPLVNAVFD
+485 NDLIPRVNAVFD

-511 SLGADYERLGNLITG
+511 SLGADYERLSNLITG
-526 TIESFVADQLTES
+526 TIESFVADQLTSS
-539 LEAGVDDSEFVSTLQ
+539 LEAGVDDSEYLSTLQ
-554 SYVDQAAAINAGYE
+554 SYVDQAAALKAEYE
-568 EGLANSELIGIPE
+568 EGLANSELVGIPE

-616 TVGGVGGVA
+616 TVGGAGGIA

-636 AAEKAATSAGEKAAT
+636 AAEKAATKSA
-651 SAASSAGEKAAA
+651 EKAAA
-663 GAAGDAA
+663 SVAGDAA
-670 EKAAGKQAAKAAEK
+670 EKAAGKQAAKTAEK
-684 AVTKNIGSKIVEKA
+684 AAFKSIGSKIVEKA
-698 AGKAFFKAIVSRIGS
+698 TSKAFFKAIVSRIGS

-771 IIEAI
+771 IIESI
-776 EEERADLLAQIE
+776 EEERAEVLAQIEAAA

>member
-9 DDSQVPES
+9 DDSWVPEP
-17 PAFSDDLTTPDAA
+17 PASSDDLTTSDAA
-30 LVDGMTMPSDAGK
+30 SEGGFST
-43 AAERVTVSDDVLM
+43 
-56 PQGLAEPPCT
+56 
-66 AEALGVN
+66 
-73 EIESSDV
+73 
-80 DPTDGMTV
+80 
-88 PDGAS
+88 PD
-93 EDGPST
+93 
-99 SDAVALAGE
+99 DAVSVADPAASD
-108 PSTSEAAPSAS
+108 STAS
-119 ESHGLPFCWWHYAIK
+119 PDVPHGLPFCWWHYAIK

-160 WAVCSVLLAAGITY
+160 WAACSVLLAVGITY

-202 RLIAAFI
+202 RVIAAFI

-224 WDAWQWGL
+224 WNAWQWGL

-239 FLLVHMLVDKVV
+239 FLLVNMLVDKVV

-267 SACITGGLLFVAS
+267 SAWITGALLFVAS
-280 FALFAVQPT
+280 FVLFAAQPA

-342 RYCAQGLLLLSS
+342 RYCAQTLLLVSS
-354 LFGLA
+354 IFGLA

-364 CALDSRELKRVFLPL
+364 CALDLRELKRVFLPL

-384 EQETTARA
+384 RQEKMARV
-392 SRGAGAPRSVLL
+392 SRGAGAPQPIFL
-404 KAPVVAAIAAPLIL
+404 KAPIVAAVAAPLIL

-438 TPAENLVREAFGT
+438 TPAENLVREAFGI
-451 TAYVLDSKYY
+451 TAYVLDNKYY
-461 DQQQVQTLMEET
+461 DQQQVQALMEET
-473 AVKTAALSENAR
+473 TVKSAALSEDAR
-485 NDLIPLVNAVFD
+485 NDLIPRVNAVFD

-526 TIESFVADQLTES
+526 TIESFVADQLTSS
-539 LEAGVDDSEFVSTLQ
+539 LEAGVDDSEYLSTLQ
-554 SYVDQAAAINAGYE
+554 SYVDQAAALKAEYE
-568 EGLANSELIGIPE
+568 EGLANSELVGIPE

-616 TVGGVGGVA
+616 TVGGAGGIA

-631 KAVGG
+631 KALGG
-636 AAEKAATSAGEKAAT
+636 AAEKAATKSA
-651 SAASSAGEKAAA
+651 EKAAA
-663 GAAGDAA
+663 SVAGDAA
-670 EKAAGKQAAKAAEK
+670 EKAAGKQAAKTAEK
-684 AVTKNIGSKIVEKA
+684 AASKSIGSKIVEKA
-698 AGKAFFKAIVSRIGS
+698 SSKAFFKAIVSRIGS

-771 IIEAI
+771 IIESI
-776 EEERADLLAQIE
+776 EEERAEVLAQIEAAA

>member
-9 DDSQVPES
+9 DDSRVPEP
-17 PAFSDDLTTPDAA
+17 PASSDDLTTPGAA
-30 LVDGMTMPSDAGK
+30 LVDGMTMPNTDLVDGSATPNDS
-43 AAERVTVSDDVLM
+43 VS
-56 PQGLAEPPCT
+56 A
-66 AEALGVN
+66 
-73 EIESSDV
+73 
-80 DPTDGMTV
+80 
-88 PDGAS
+88 
-93 EDGPST
+93 DGPSM
-99 SDAVALAGE
+99 SDAA
-108 PSTSEAAPSAS
+108 SADK
-119 ESHGLPFCWWHYAIK
+119 SHGLPFCWWHYATK

-147 VAAWAPGWCVAVV
+147 VAAWAPGWCIAVV
-160 WAVCSVLLAAGITY
+160 WAACSLLLAAGITY

-202 RLIAAFI
+202 RLIVAFI
-209 VSAVGVAGLLVASVG
+209 VSAAGVAGLLVASVG

-251 GKEAALLF
+251 GKEAASLF
-259 RASLDVRA
+259 RASLGARA
-267 SACITGGLLFVAS
+267 SACITGVLLFAAS
-280 FALFAVQPT
+280 FALFAVRPT
-289 PEVTSATEAFLSA
+289 PEVMSATEAFLSA

-336 ELNAFG
+336 ELNVFG
-342 RYCAQGLLLLSS
+342 RYCAQTLLLVSS
-354 LFGLA
+354 IFGLA

-364 CALDSRELKRVFLPL
+364 CALDLRELKRVFLPL
-379 EKIGA
+379 EKIGS
-384 EQETTARA
+384 EQETVAGVDRSTGTARPA
-392 SRGAGAPRSVLL
+392 LL
-404 KAPVVAAIAAPLIL
+404 KAPIVAAVVAPLIL

-432 KAADEL
+432 KSADEL

-451 TAYVLDSKYY
+451 TAYVLDGKYY

-473 AVKTAALSENAR
+473 TVKTAALSENAR
-485 NDLIPLVNAVFD
+485 NDLVPLVNAVFD

-554 SYVDQAAAINAGYE
+554 SYVDQAVAINAEYE

-581 WLLTSTEAI
+581 WLLTSTETI

-636 AAEKAATSAGEKAAT
+636 AAEKAAAKTA
-651 SAASSAGEKAAA
+651 EKAAA

-698 AGKAFFKAIVSRIGS
+698 VGKAFFKAIVSRIGS

-745 AAIGVGVDYGLLMLD
+745 AAIGVGVDCGLLMLD

-776 EEERADLLAQIE
+776 EEERADLLAQIEQAA

>member
-9 DDSQVPES
+9 DDSRVPES
-17 PAFSDDLTTPDAA
+17 PVSSDDLTTSDAT
-30 LVDGMTMPSDAGK
+30 LVDGLTMPGDAGK
-43 AAERVTVSDDVLM
+43 AAERVAAQNNAST
-56 PQGLAEPPCT
+56 PRGLT
-66 AEALGVN
+66 EA
-73 EIESSDV
+73 
-80 DPTDGMTV
+80 PDGMTT
-88 PDGAS
+88 PDTSS
-93 EDGPST
+93 EGESSA
-99 SDAVALAGE
+99 SDAA
-108 PSTSEAAPSAS
+108 SADK
-119 ESHGLPFCWWHYAIK
+119 SHGLPFCWWRYAIK

-147 VAAWAPGWCVAVV
+147 VAAWAPGWCIAVV
-160 WAVCSVLLAAGITY
+160 WAACSVLLAAGITY

-202 RLIAAFI
+202 RLVAAFI

-239 FLLVHMLVDKVV
+239 FLLVYMLVDKVV
-251 GKEAALLF
+251 GKEAASLF
-259 RASLDVRA
+259 RASLGARA
-267 SACITGGLLFVAS
+267 SACITGGLLFVVS
-280 FALFAVQPT
+280 FALFTVQPT

-364 CALDSRELKRVFLPL
+364 CALDMRELKRVFLPL
-379 EKIGA
+379 EKIGT
-384 EQETTARA
+384 EQEKMACA
-392 SRGAGAPRSVLL
+392 GRGAGASQPVLL
-404 KAPVVAAIAAPLIL
+404 KAPVVAAVAAPLIL

-451 TAYVLDSKYY
+451 TAYVLDGKYY

-473 AVKTAALSENAR
+473 AVKTAALSEDAR
-485 NDLIPLVNAVFD
+485 NDLVPRVNAVFD
-497 ARVANVDSYLDWYY
+497 ARVANVDSYLDEYY
-511 SLGADYERLGNLITG
+511 TLAADYDRLIKLITG

-631 KAVGG
+631 KAVGS

-663 GAAGDAA
+663 SVSGDAA

-698 AGKAFFKAIVSRIGS
+698 VGKGFFKAIVSRIGS

-776 EEERADLLAQIE
+776 EEERAEALAQIEAAS

>member
-9 DDSQVPES
+9 DDSRAPES
-17 PAFSDDLTTPDAA
+17 PASADDLTTSDAA
-30 LVDGMTMPSDAGK
+30 LVDGSTMPSDVGETTECWA
-43 AAERVTVSDDVLM
+43 VSDDVLT
-56 PQGLAEPPCT
+56 PQGLTESPC
-66 AEALGVN
+66 ASEVPGGN
-73 EIESSDV
+73 EIKSSDA
-80 DPTDGMTV
+80 DLTDGMTTPDATPEGGSSILDDAV
-88 PDGAS
+88 SVAGPAASDGAAS
-93 EDGPST
+93 P
-99 SDAVALAGE
+99 DA
-108 PSTSEAAPSAS
+108 P
-119 ESHGLPFCWWHYAIK
+119 HGLPFCWWHYAIK
-134 AAAVVALLFLFSR
+134 AAAVVALLFLFNR
-147 VAAWAPGWCVAVV
+147 VAAWAPGWCIAVV
-160 WAVCSVLLAAGITY
+160 WAACSVLLAAGITY

-239 FLLVHMLVDKVV
+239 FLLVYMLVDKVV

-259 RASLDVRA
+259 RASLDVRV
-267 SACITGGLLFVAS
+267 SAGITGALLLVAS
-280 FALFAVQPT
+280 FALLAAQPA

-336 ELNAFG
+336 EVNAFG
-342 RYCAQGLLLLSS
+342 RFFAQTLLLLSS

-364 CALDSRELKRVFLPL
+364 CALDVRELKRVFLPL
-379 EKIGA
+379 EKIEVG
-384 EQETTARA
+384 QEKMACA
-392 SRGAGAPRSVLL
+392 SRGAGAPQPAFL
-404 KAPVVAAIAAPLIL
+404 KAPIVAAVVAPLVL
-418 VGAFVASDSALAQM
+418 VGIFAASDNALAQM

-438 TPAENLVREAFGT
+438 TPAENLAREAFGA
-451 TAYVLDSKYY
+451 TAYVLDGKYY
-461 DQQQVQTLMEET
+461 DQQQAQALMEEAT
-473 AVKTAALSENAR
+473 VKSAALSEDAR
-485 NDLIPLVNAVFD
+485 NDLVPLINASFD
-497 ARVANVDSYLDWYY
+497 ARVANVDSYLDEYY
-511 SLGADYERLGNLITG
+511 TLAADYDRLIKLVTG
-526 TIESFVADQLTES
+526 TIESFVADQLTS
-539 LEAGVDDSEFVSTLQ
+539 GLEAGVDDSEYLSTLQ
-554 SYVDQAAAINAGYE
+554 SYVDQAAALKTEYE
-568 EGLANSELIGIPE
+568 EGLANSELVGIPE
-581 WLLTSTEAI
+581 WLLTSTEAV
-590 TADFLSGPIEP
+590 TPDFFSGPIEP

-616 TVGGVGGVA
+616 VAGGVGGVA

-631 KAVGG
+631 KAVGS
-636 AAEKAATSAGEKAAT
+636 ATEKAAA
-651 SAASSAGEKAAA
+651 SAASSAGEKAAV

-670 EKAAGKQAAKAAEK
+670 EKAACKQAAKTVEK
-684 AVTKNIGSKIVEKA
+684 AAAKSIGSKIVEKA

-713 MIGSRG
+713 MLGSRAA
-719 VGAAVGG
+719 GAAVGG

-771 IIEAI
+771 IVEAI
-776 EEERADLLAQIE
+776 EEERAEVLAQIEAAA

>member
-9 DDSQVPES
+9 DDSWVPES
-17 PAFSDDLTTPDAA
+17 PASSDDLTTSDAA
-30 LVDGMTMPSDAGK
+30 SEGGFST
-43 AAERVTVSDDVLM
+43 
-56 PQGLAEPPCT
+56 
-66 AEALGVN
+66 
-73 EIESSDV
+73 
-80 DPTDGMTV
+80 
-88 PDGAS
+88 PD
-93 EDGPST
+93 
-99 SDAVALAGE
+99 DAVSVAD
-108 PSTSEAAPSAS
+108 PAASDGTAS
-119 ESHGLPFCWWHYAIK
+119 PDVPHGLPFCWWHYAIK

-160 WAVCSVLLAAGITY
+160 WAACSVLLAVGITY

-224 WDAWQWGL
+224 WNAWQWGL

-239 FLLVHMLVDKVV
+239 FLLVNMLVDKVV

-267 SACITGGLLFVAS
+267 SAWITGALLFVAS
-280 FALFAVQPT
+280 FVLFAAQPA

-342 RYCAQGLLLLSS
+342 RYCAQTLLLVSS
-354 LFGLA
+354 IFGLA

-364 CALDSRELKRVFLPL
+364 CALDLRELKRVFLPL

-384 EQETTARA
+384 RQEKMARV
-392 SRGAGAPRSVLL
+392 SRGAGAPQPIFL
-404 KAPVVAAIAAPLIL
+404 KAPIVAAVAAPLIL

-451 TAYVLDSKYY
+451 TAYVLDNKYY
-461 DQQQVQTLMEET
+461 DQQQVQALMEET
-473 AVKTAALSENAR
+473 TVKSAALSEDAR
-485 NDLIPLVNAVFD
+485 NDLIPRVNAVFD

-526 TIESFVADQLTES
+526 TIESFVADQLTSS
-539 LEAGVDDSEFVSTLQ
+539 LEAGVDDSEYLSTLQ
-554 SYVDQAAAINAGYE
+554 SYVDQAAALKAEYE
-568 EGLANSELIGIPE
+568 EGLANSELVGIPE

-616 TVGGVGGVA
+616 TVGGAGGIA

-636 AAEKAATSAGEKAAT
+636 AAEKAATKSA
-651 SAASSAGEKAAA
+651 EKAAA
-663 GAAGDAA
+663 SVAGDAA
-670 EKAAGKQAAKAAEK
+670 EKAAGKQAAKTAEK
-684 AVTKNIGSKIVEKA
+684 AASKSIGSKIVEKA
-698 AGKAFFKAIVSRIGS
+698 TSKAFFKAIVSRIGS

-771 IIEAI
+771 IIESV
-776 EEERADLLAQIE
+776 EEERAEVLAQIE

>member
-9 DDSQVPES
+9 DDSQVPEP
-17 PAFSDDLTTPDAA
+17 PASSDDLTTSDAT
-30 LVDGMTMPSDAGK
+30 LVDGLTMPGDAGK
-43 AAERVTVSDDVLM
+43 AAERVAAQNNAST
-56 PQGLAEPPCT
+56 PRGLTESPC
-66 AEALGVN
+66 ASEA
-73 EIESSDV
+73 
-80 DPTDGMTV
+80 PDGMTT
-88 PDGAS
+88 PDTSS
-93 EDGPST
+93 EGESSA
-99 SDAVALAGE
+99 SDAA
-108 PSTSEAAPSAS
+108 SADK
-119 ESHGLPFCWWHYAIK
+119 SHGLPFCWWRYAIK

-147 VAAWAPGWCVAVV
+147 VAAWAPGWCIAVV

-239 FLLVHMLVDKVV
+239 FLLVYMLVDKVV
-251 GKEAALLF
+251 GKEAASLF
-259 RASLDVRA
+259 RVSLGARA
-267 SACITGGLLFVAS
+267 SACITGVLLFAAS

-336 ELNAFG
+336 ELNVFG
-342 RYCAQGLLLLSS
+342 RYCAQTLLLVSS
-354 LFGLA
+354 IFGLA

-364 CALDSRELKRVFLPL
+364 CALDLRELKRVFLPL
-379 EKIGA
+379 EKIGS
-384 EQETTARA
+384 EQETVTRA
-392 SRGAGAPRSVLL
+392 SRGAGAPRSVPL
-404 KAPVVAAIAAPLIL
+404 KAPIVVAVAAPLVL

-451 TAYVLDSKYY
+451 TAYVLDGKYY

-485 NDLIPLVNAVFD
+485 NDLVPRVNAVFD

-511 SLGADYERLGNLITG
+511 SLGADYERLGKLITG

-539 LEAGVDDSEFVSTLQ
+539 LEAGVDDFEFVSTLQ
-554 SYVDQAAAINAGYE
+554 SYVDQAAAINAEYK

-616 TVGGVGGVA
+616 LAGGAGGIA

-651 SAASSAGEKAAA
+651 SAAGSAGEKAAA

-776 EEERADLLAQIE
+776 EEERAEALAQIEQAA

>member
-9 DDSQVPES
+9 DDSWVPES
-17 PAFSDDLTTPDAA
+17 PASSDDLTTSDAA
-30 LVDGMTMPSDAGK
+30 SEGGFST
-43 AAERVTVSDDVLM
+43 
-56 PQGLAEPPCT
+56 
-66 AEALGVN
+66 
-73 EIESSDV
+73 
-80 DPTDGMTV
+80 
-88 PDGAS
+88 PD
-93 EDGPST
+93 
-99 SDAVALAGE
+99 DAVSVAD
-108 PSTSEAAPSAS
+108 PAASDGTAS
-119 ESHGLPFCWWHYAIK
+119 LDAPHGLPFCWWHYAIK

-160 WAVCSVLLAAGITY
+160 WAACSVLLAVGITY

-224 WDAWQWGL
+224 WNAWQWGL

-239 FLLVHMLVDKVV
+239 FLLVNMLVDKVV

-267 SACITGGLLFVAS
+267 SAWITGALLFVAS
-280 FALFAVQPT
+280 FVLFAAQPA

-342 RYCAQGLLLLSS
+342 RYCAQTLLLVSS
-354 LFGLA
+354 IFGLA

-364 CALDSRELKRVFLPL
+364 CALDLRELKRVFLPL

-384 EQETTARA
+384 RQEKMARV
-392 SRGAGAPRSVLL
+392 SRGAGAPQPIFL
-404 KAPVVAAIAAPLIL
+404 KAPIVAAVAAPLIL

-432 KAADEL
+432 KAAEEL

-451 TAYVLDSKYY
+451 TAYVLDNKYY
-461 DQQQVQTLMEET
+461 DQQQVQALMEET
-473 AVKTAALSENAR
+473 TVTSAALSEDAR
-485 NDLIPLVNAVFD
+485 NDLIPLINEAFD

-526 TIESFVADQLTES
+526 TIESFVADQLTSS
-539 LEAGVDDSEFVSTLQ
+539 LEAGVDDSEYLSTLQ
-554 SYVDQAAAINAGYE
+554 SYVDQAAALKAEYE
-568 EGLANSELIGIPE
+568 EGLANSELVGIPE

-616 TVGGVGGVA
+616 TVGGAGGIA

-636 AAEKAATSAGEKAAT
+636 AAEKAATKSA
-651 SAASSAGEKAAA
+651 EKAAA
-663 GAAGDAA
+663 SVAGDAA
-670 EKAAGKQAAKAAEK
+670 EKAAGKQAAKTAEK
-684 AVTKNIGSKIVEKA
+684 AASKSIGSKIVEKA
-698 AGKAFFKAIVSRIGS
+698 TSKAFFKAIVSRIGS

-771 IIEAI
+771 IIESI
-776 EEERADLLAQIE
+776 EEERAEVLAQIEAAA

>member
-9 DDSQVPES
+9 DDLRVPEPPVS
-17 PAFSDDLTTPDAA
+17 SDDLTTSDAT
-30 LVDGMTMPSDAGK
+30 LVDGMTMPSNAGK
-43 AAERVTVSDDVLM
+43 AAERRTVSDDALT
-56 PQGLAEPPCT
+56 PRGLTESPCASET
-66 AEALGVN
+66 PGGN
-73 EIESSDV
+73 EIKSSDA
-80 DPTDGMTV
+80 DLTDGMTT
-88 PDGAS
+88 PDATLADEPAASDGA
-93 EDGPST
+93 
-99 SDAVALAGE
+99 
-108 PSTSEAAPSAS
+108 AS
-119 ESHGLPFCWWHYAIK
+119 PDVPRGLPFCWWHYAIK

-147 VAAWAPGWCVAVV
+147 VAAWAPGWCIAVV

-239 FLLVHMLVDKVV
+239 FLLVYMLVDKVV

-259 RASLDVRA
+259 RASLGVRA

-302 ENPFAS
+302 DNPFAS

-342 RYCAQGLLLLSS
+342 RYCAQTLLLVSS
-354 LFGLA
+354 IFGLA

-364 CALDSRELKRVFLPL
+364 CALDLRELKRVFLPL
-379 EKIGA
+379 EKIGT
-384 EQETTARA
+384 EQEKMACA
-392 SRGAGAPRSVLL
+392 GRGAGTSQPVLL
-404 KAPVVAAIAAPLIL
+404 KAPVVAAVAAPLIL

-451 TAYVLDSKYY
+451 TAYVLDGKYY

-473 AVKTAALSENAR
+473 AVKTAALSEDAR
-485 NDLIPLVNAVFD
+485 NDLISRVNAVFD

-539 LEAGVDDSEFVSTLQ
+539 LAAGVDDSEFVSTLQ

-616 TVGGVGGVA
+616 TVGGVGGVV
-625 AGVATS
+625 AGVVTS
-631 KAVGG
+631 KAIGS
-636 AAEKAATSAGEKAAT
+636 ATEKAATSAGEKAAT
-651 SAASSAGEKAAA
+651 SAASSAGEKAATSV
-663 GAAGDAA
+663 AGDAA

-776 EEERADLLAQIE
+776 EEERAEALAQIEQAA

>member
-1 MTDCPSSA
+1 MTDCPSST
-9 DDSQVPES
+9 DDSRVPEP
-17 PAFSDDLTTPDAA
+17 PASSDDLTTSDAA
-30 LVDGMTMPSDAGK
+30 LVDGSTMPSDVGK
-43 AAERVTVSDDVLM
+43 PAECAVVRDDVSTPRDLT
-56 PQGLAEPPCT
+56 ESPC
-66 AEALGVN
+66 ASEVPGVN
-73 EIESSDV
+73 EIKSNEADS
-80 DPTDGMTV
+80 TDGMTMS
-88 PDGAS
+88 DAAS
-93 EDGPST
+93 EGGFST
-99 SDAVALAGE
+99 PDATPADE
-108 PSTSEAAPSAS
+108 PSAS
-119 ESHGLPFCWWHYAIK
+119 DGAASPDAPHGLPFCWWHYAIK

-209 VSAVGVAGLLVASVG
+209 ISAVGVAGLLVASVD
-224 WDAWQWGL
+224 WATWQWGL
-232 AVAAVPL
+232 AVVAVPL

-259 RASLDVRA
+259 RTSLDVRA
-267 SACITGGLLFVAS
+267 SACITGVLLFVAS
-280 FALFAVQPT
+280 FVLLAMQPT

-336 ELNAFG
+336 ELNTFG
-342 RYCAQGLLLLSS
+342 RYWAQALLLVSS

-364 CALDSRELKRVFLPL
+364 CALDLRELKRVFLPL

-384 EQETTARA
+384 GQEAVARA
-392 SRGAGAPRSVLL
+392 GHGAGAPQPPLL
-404 KAPVVAAIAAPLIL
+404 KAPIVAAVAAPLVL

-451 TAYVLDSKYY
+451 TAYVLDNKYY
-461 DQQQVQTLMEET
+461 DQQQVQALMEET
-473 AVKTAALSENAR
+473 TVTSAALSEDAR
-485 NDLIPLVNAVFD
+485 NDLIPRVNAVFD

-539 LEAGVDDSEFVSTLQ
+539 LEAGVDDSKFVAALQ
-554 SYVDQAAAINAGYE
+554 GYVDQAAALQAEYE
-568 EGLANSELIGIPE
+568 EGLASSELVGVPE
-581 WLLTSTEAI
+581 WLLTATEAI

-616 TVGGVGGVA
+616 TVGGAGGIA

-631 KAVGG
+631 KVVGG
-636 AAEKAATSAGEKAAT
+636 AAEKAAAKPA
-651 SAASSAGEKAAA
+651 EKAAA
-663 GAAGDAA
+663 DVAGDAA
-670 EKAAGKQAAKAAEK
+670 EKAAGKQAAKTAEK
-684 AVTKNIGSKIVEKA
+684 AAAKSIGSKIVEKA

-713 MIGSRG
+713 MLGSRG

-771 IIEAI
+771 IIESI
-776 EEERADLLAQIE
+776 EEERAEVLAQIEAAA

>member
-9 DDSQVPES
+9 DDSWVPEP
-17 PAFSDDLTTPDAA
+17 PASSDDLTTSDAA
-30 LVDGMTMPSDAGK
+30 SEGGFST
-43 AAERVTVSDDVLM
+43 
-56 PQGLAEPPCT
+56 
-66 AEALGVN
+66 
-73 EIESSDV
+73 
-80 DPTDGMTV
+80 
-88 PDGAS
+88 PD
-93 EDGPST
+93 
-99 SDAVALAGE
+99 DAVSVADPAASD
-108 PSTSEAAPSAS
+108 STAS
-119 ESHGLPFCWWHYAIK
+119 PDVPHGLPFCWWHYAIK

-160 WAVCSVLLAAGITY
+160 WAACSVLLAVGITY

-202 RLIAAFI
+202 RVIAAFI

-239 FLLVHMLVDKVV
+239 FLLVNMLVDKVV

-267 SACITGGLLFVAS
+267 SSCITGALLFVVS
-280 FALFAVQPT
+280 FVLFAAQPT

-342 RYCAQGLLLLSS
+342 RYCAQTLLLVSS
-354 LFGLA
+354 IFGLA

-364 CALDSRELKRVFLPL
+364 CALDLRELKRVFLPL

-384 EQETTARA
+384 RQEKMARV
-392 SRGAGAPRSVLL
+392 SRGAGAPQPIFL
-404 KAPVVAAIAAPLIL
+404 KAPIVAAVAAPLIL

-438 TPAENLVREAFGT
+438 TPAENLVREAFGI
-451 TAYVLDSKYY
+451 TAYVLDNKYY
-461 DQQQVQTLMEET
+461 DQQQVQALMEEMT
-473 AVKTAALSENAR
+473 VKSAALSEDAR
-485 NDLIPLVNAVFD
+485 NDLIPLINEAFD
-497 ARVANVDSYLDWYY
+497 VRVANVDSYLDWYY

-526 TIESFVADQLTES
+526 TIESFVADQLTSS
-539 LEAGVDDSEFVSTLQ
+539 LEAGVDDSEYLSTLQ
-554 SYVDQAAAINAGYE
+554 SYVDQAAALKAEYE
-568 EGLANSELIGIPE
+568 EGLANSELVGIPE

-616 TVGGVGGVA
+616 TVGGAGGIA

-636 AAEKAATSAGEKAAT
+636 AAEKAATKSA
-651 SAASSAGEKAAA
+651 EKAAA
-663 GAAGDAA
+663 SVAGDAA
-670 EKAAGKQAAKAAEK
+670 EKAAGKQAAKTAEK
-684 AVTKNIGSKIVEKA
+684 AASKSIGSKIVEKA
-698 AGKAFFKAIVSRIGS
+698 SSKAFFKAIVSRIGS

-771 IIEAI
+771 IIESI
-776 EEERADLLAQIE
+776 EEERAEVLAQIE

>member
-9 DDSQVPES
+9 DDLQVPEP
-17 PAFSDDLTTPDAA
+17 PASSDDLTTPGAA
-30 LVDGMTMPSDAGK
+30 SEDGMTMPD
-43 AAERVTVSDDVLM
+43 T
-56 PQGLAEPPCT
+56 
-66 AEALGVN
+66 
-73 EIESSDV
+73 
-80 DPTDGMTV
+80 
-88 PDGAS
+88 AS
-93 EDGPST
+93 ED
-99 SDAVALAGE
+99 E
-108 PSTSEAAPSAS
+108 PSALDAASADK
-119 ESHGLPFCWWHYAIK
+119 SHGLPFCWWHYAIK
-134 AAAVVALLFLFSR
+134 AAAVVALLFLFSC

-160 WAVCSVLLAAGITY
+160 WAACSLLLAAGITY

-202 RLIAAFI
+202 RLVAAFI

-239 FLLVHMLVDKVV
+239 FLLVYMLVDKVV

-259 RASLDVRA
+259 RASLGVRA

-329 YGLSRLG
+329 YGLSKLG

-364 CALDSRELKRVFLPL
+364 CALDLRELKRVFLPL
-379 EKIGA
+379 EKIGSG
-384 EQETTARA
+384 QETAARV

-404 KAPVVAAIAAPLIL
+404 KAPIVAAVAAPLIL

-451 TAYVLDSKYY
+451 TAYVLDGKYY

-485 NDLIPLVNAVFD
+485 NDLIPRVNAVFD

-511 SLGADYERLGNLITG
+511 SLGADYERLGRLITG

-554 SYVDQAAAINAGYE
+554 SYVDQAAAINAEYG

-636 AAEKAATSAGEKAAT
+636 AAEKAATKTA
-651 SAASSAGEKAAA
+651 EKAAA
-663 GAAGDAA
+663 SAAGDAA
-670 EKAAGKQAAKAAEK
+670 EKAAGKQAAKTAEK

-776 EEERADLLAQIE
+776 EEERAEALAQIEQAA

>member
-9 DDSQVPES
+9 DDSQVPEP
-17 PAFSDDLTTPDAA
+17 PASSDDLTTPDAT
-30 LVDGMTMPSDAGK
+30 LVDGMTMLDA
-43 AAERVTVSDDVLM
+43 AAS
-56 PQGLAEPPCT
+56 A
-66 AEALGVN
+66 
-73 EIESSDV
+73 
-80 DPTDGMTV
+80 
-88 PDGAS
+88 
-93 EDGPST
+93 DGPSM
-99 SDAVALAGE
+99 SDA
-108 PSTSEAAPSAS
+108 AASADKS
-119 ESHGLPFCWWHYAIK
+119 RGLPFCWWHYAIK
-134 AAAVVALLFLFSR
+134 AATVVALLFMFSR
-147 VAAWAPGWCVAVV
+147 VAAWAPGWCIAVV
-160 WAVCSVLLAAGITY
+160 WAACSLLLAAGITY

-195 INGGRTF
+195 INGGRTI
-202 RLIAAFI
+202 RLIVAFI
-209 VSAVGVAGLLVASVG
+209 VSAAGVAGLLVASVG

-239 FLLVHMLVDKVV
+239 FLLVYMLVDKVV
-251 GKEAALLF
+251 GKEAASLF
-259 RASLDVRA
+259 RVSLGARA
-267 SACITGGLLFVAS
+267 SACITGVLLFAAS

-336 ELNAFG
+336 ELNVFG
-342 RYCAQGLLLLSS
+342 RYCAQTLLLVSS
-354 LFGLA
+354 IFGLA

-364 CALDSRELKRVFLPL
+364 CALDLRELKRVFLPL
-379 EKIGA
+379 EKIGS
-384 EQETTARA
+384 EQETMAGVDRSTGTARPA
-392 SRGAGAPRSVLL
+392 LL
-404 KAPVVAAIAAPLIL
+404 KAPVVAAVVAPLIL
-418 VGAFVASDSALAQM
+418 VGAFVASDGALAQM
-432 KAADEL
+432 KSADEL

-451 TAYVLDSKYY
+451 TAYVLDGKYY
-461 DQQQVQTLMEET
+461 DQQQVQTLMEGT
-473 AVKTAALSENAR
+473 TVKTAALSENAR
-485 NDLIPLVNAVFD
+485 NDLVPLVNAVFD
-497 ARVANVDSYLDWYY
+497 ARVANVDSYLDEYY
-511 SLGADYERLGNLITG
+511 TLAADYDRLIKLITG

-554 SYVDQAAAINAGYE
+554 SYVDQAAAINAEYK

-616 TVGGVGGVA
+616 LAGGAGGIA

-651 SAASSAGEKAAA
+651 SAAGSAGEKAAA

-698 AGKAFFKAIVSRIGS
+698 AGKGFFKAIVSRIGS
-713 MIGSRG
+713 MIGTR
-719 VGAAVGG
+719 VTGAAIGG
-726 AAGTLVG
+726 TAGTFVG
-733 PGVGTAVGIAAG
+733 PVVGTAVGAAAG
-745 AAIGVGVDYGLLMLD
+745 AAIGVGVDCGLLMLD

-776 EEERADLLAQIE
+776 EEERAEALAQIEQAA

>member
-9 DDSQVPES
+9 DDSRVPES
-17 PAFSDDLTTPDAA
+17 PAFSDDLTTSGAA
-30 LVDGMTMPSDAGK
+30 LVGGSTTLSDAGK
-43 AAERVTVSDDVLM
+43 AAERVAARDDAST
-56 PQGLAEPPCT
+56 PRGLT
-66 AEALGVN
+66 EAPDGN
-73 EIESSDV
+73 EIQPSNADL
-80 DPTDGMTV
+80 TDGSATPNDSV
-88 PDGAS
+88 SA
-93 EDGPST
+93 DGPPM
-99 SDAVALAGE
+99 SDAA
-108 PSTSEAAPSAS
+108 SADK
-119 ESHGLPFCWWHYAIK
+119 SHRLPFCWWHYAIK

-181 INQAALHAGGMLGR
+181 INQAALYAGGMLGR

-239 FLLVHMLVDKVV
+239 FLLVYMLVDKVV

-259 RASLDVRA
+259 RASLGVRV

-342 RYCAQGLLLLSS
+342 RYCAQTLLLVSS
-354 LFGLA
+354 IFGLA

-364 CALDSRELKRVFLPL
+364 CALDLRELKRVFLPL
-379 EKIGA
+379 EKIGS
-384 EQETTARA
+384 EQETAARA
-392 SRGAGAPRSVLL
+392 SRGAGVPRSVLL
-404 KAPVVAAIAAPLIL
+404 KAPIVAAVVAPLVL

-451 TAYVLDSKYY
+451 TAYVLDGKYY

-473 AVKTAALSENAR
+473 TVKTAALSEDAR
-485 NDLIPLVNAVFD
+485 NDLVPRVNAVFD

-554 SYVDQAAAINAGYE
+554 SYVDQAAAINAEYE

-636 AAEKAATSAGEKAAT
+636 AAEKAAA

-713 MIGSRG
+713 MLGLRG

-776 EEERADLLAQIE
+776 EEERAEALAKIEQAA

>member
-1 MTDCPSSA
+1 MTDCPSSV
-9 DDSQVPES
+9 DDSQVPEPPTS
-17 PAFSDDLTTPDAA
+17 SNDLTMSGAT

-43 AAERVTVSDDVLM
+43 TAERVAAQDDAST
-56 PQGLAEPPCT
+56 PRGLTESPC
-66 AEALGVN
+66 ASEAPDGN
-73 EIESSDV
+73 EIRPSNAGL
-80 DPTDGMTV
+80 TDGSATPNDSV
-88 PDGAS
+88 SA
-93 EDGPST
+93 DGPST
-99 SDAVALAGE
+99 SDAA
-108 PSTSEAAPSAS
+108 SADK
-119 ESHGLPFCWWHYAIK
+119 SHGLPFCWWHYAIK
-134 AAAVVALLFLFSR
+134 AAVVVALLFLFSR
-147 VAAWAPGWCVAVV
+147 VAAWAPGWCIAVV
-160 WAVCSVLLAAGITY
+160 WAACSVLLAAGITY

-224 WDAWQWGL
+224 WDAWQWGF

-239 FLLVHMLVDKVV
+239 FLLVYMLVDKVV

-259 RASLDVRA
+259 RASLGVRA
-267 SACITGGLLFVAS
+267 SACITGVLLFAVS

-342 RYCAQGLLLLSS
+342 RHCAQTLLLVSS
-354 LFGLA
+354 IFGLA
-359 GLLGT
+359 GLLGM

-379 EKIGA
+379 EKIGS
-384 EQETTARA
+384 EQETMLGVDRSTGTARPA
-392 SRGAGAPRSVLL
+392 LL
-404 KAPVVAAIAAPLIL
+404 KAPIVAVVVAPLVL

-438 TPAENLVREAFGT
+438 TPAENLVRGAFGT
-451 TAYVLDSKYY
+451 TAYVLDGKYY
-461 DQQQVQTLMEET
+461 DQQQVQILMEET
-473 AVKTAALSENAR
+473 TVKTAALSENAR

-497 ARVANVDSYLDWYY
+497 ARVANVDSYLDKYY
-511 SLGADYERLGNLITG
+511 TLAADYDRLIKLITG

-554 SYVDQAAAINAGYE
+554 SYVDQAAAINAEYE

-616 TVGGVGGVA
+616 VAAGAGGVA

-663 GAAGDAA
+663 SAAGDAA

-733 PGVGTAVGIAAG
+733 PGVGTAMGIAAG

-776 EEERADLLAQIE
+776 EEERAEALAQIEQAA

>member
-1 MTDCPSSA
+1 MTDCPSAA

-17 PAFSDDLTTPDAA
+17 PASSNDLTTPDAT
-30 LVDGMTMPSDAGK
+30 LVDGMTMPDA
-43 AAERVTVSDDVLM
+43 AAS
-56 PQGLAEPPCT
+56 A
-66 AEALGVN
+66 
-73 EIESSDV
+73 
-80 DPTDGMTV
+80 
-88 PDGAS
+88 
-93 EDGPST
+93 DGPST
-99 SDAVALAGE
+99 SDTAV
-108 PSTSEAAPSAS
+108 SEGK
-119 ESHGLPFCWWHYAIK
+119 SHGLPFCWWHYAIK
-134 AAAVVALLFLFSR
+134 AVAVVALLFLFSR
-147 VAAWAPGWCVAVV
+147 VAAWAPGWCIAVV
-160 WAVCSVLLAAGITY
+160 WAACSVLLAAGITY

-239 FLLVHMLVDKVV
+239 FLLVYMLVDKVV

-259 RASLDVRA
+259 RASLGVRA
-267 SACITGGLLFVAS
+267 SAYITGVLLFAVS

-289 PEVTSATEAFLSA
+289 PEVTSATEAFLNA

-354 LFGLA
+354 IFGLA

-364 CALDSRELKRVFLPL
+364 CALDLRELKLVFLTL
-379 EKIGA
+379 EKIEAG
-384 EQETTARA
+384 QETVAGIDRSTGAARPA
-392 SRGAGAPRSVLL
+392 LL
-404 KAPVVAAIAAPLIL
+404 KAPVVAAVVAPLVL

-432 KAADEL
+432 KDADEL

-451 TAYVLDSKYY
+451 TAYVLDGKYY

-473 AVKTAALSENAR
+473 TVKTAALSENAR

-497 ARVANVDSYLDWYY
+497 ARVANVDSYLDKYY
-511 SLGADYERLGNLITG
+511 TLAADYDRLIKLITG

-554 SYVDQAAAINAGYE
+554 SYVDQAAAINAEYE

-616 TVGGVGGVA
+616 VAGGVGGVA

-631 KAVGG
+631 KAVGS
-636 AAEKAATSAGEKAAT
+636 AAEKVAASAAGNAGEKAA
-651 SAASSAGEKAAA
+651 ASAGEKAAA
-663 GAAGDAA
+663 SAAGDTA

-684 AVTKNIGSKIVEKA
+684 AAAKGIGSKIVEKA

-713 MIGSRG
+713 MIGSRAA
-719 VGAAVGG
+719 GAAIGGVAGG
-726 AAGTLVG
+726 AAGSVV
-733 PGVGTAVGIAAG
+733 PGAGTAVGLAVGTAAG

-776 EEERADLLAQIE
+776 EEERAEALAQIEQAA